1 MSSSADNG
9 DSQALA
15 ATTPAR
21 ADVPSYDWYKFLL
34 FITDRCNL
42 VCKMCPIIVVDPKAR
57 MRQTLPRELA
67 FQAADFAIRKGFKEI
82 EVAGGEATVVD
93 YFWELLDKLCSG
105 DAEVRLVTN
114 GLLTKDE
121 HIQTFLRYPNLQ
133 VQVSID
139 GTEKIHDEIR
149 GAKRSFARA
158 ADTLERLVAAGC
170 KRVSINTVVQRSN
183 YMDMLNVYERFKH
196 LPYLYHAFSIVEEK
210 EAPDE
215 TIPSDKLDEAFGIL
229 RRIQSRALKDGKD
242 VILSNDLLDAYYFR
256 MRYPHYRMHP
266 GMGCTVVQRQVVVMN
281 DGKVVPCY
289 HKLWDE
295 SDHRR
300 NLHHRTMDEILED
313 PEILKEMQEAIGPEG
328 CLGCSTMCYNWDSEF
343 RRKVMH
349 PDGIAKAQ
357 RMLLRSKEY
366 LRENHPKAFR
376 VAKRVKDSLQGAAG
390 LTR

>member
-1 MSSSADNG
+1 
-9 DSQALA
+9 
-15 ATTPAR
+15 
-21 ADVPSYDWYKFLL
+21 
-34 FITDRCNL
+34 
-42 VCKMCPIIVVDPKAR
+42 MCPIIVVDPKAL

-242 VILSNDLLDAYYFR
+242 VILSDDLLDAYYFR
-256 MRYPHYRMHP
+256 TRYPHYMMHP
-266 GMGCTVVQRQVVVMN
+266 GMGCTVVQRQVVVMI

-313 PEILKEMQEAIGPEG
+313 PEILKETQEAIGPDG